1 MLDVHPPHGKMH
13 GVGDFFLH
21 LFTIT
26 IGLLIALG
34 LENLAERHQKHELR
48 EQAEANLRTEIHD
61 NQKQLAILKPAIVQE
76 QKMLVLVLQFVEAR
90 EANKTASLGDLSF
103 GFTNS
108 PLNDASWRTASAT
121 GALALMNY
129 DTAQRF
135 AGVYQLQEEVMRLEQ
150 VTLYDFLQLESYA
163 VNGFDEARV
172 TPALATQAEPHVRET
187 LSHLVAWQ
195 QFIAGL
201 ETAYAKALSDGR

>member
-34 LENLAERHQKHELR
+34 LEGLAERHHQHEVR

-61 NQKQLAILKPAIVQE
+61 NQKQLAVLKPAIEQE
-76 QKMLVLVLQFVEAR
+76 QKMLVVVLQFVQAR
-90 EANKTASLGDLSF
+90 EANRPASLGELQF

-108 PLNDASWRTASAT
+108 PLSDASWRTASAT

-129 DTAQRF
+129 DTAQQY
-135 AGVYQLQEEVMRLEQ
+135 AEVYQLQEEVMKLEQ

-163 VNGFDEARV
+163 VEGFDETRV
-172 TPALATQAEPHVRET
+172 TPAVAAAAEPHVRET
-187 LSHLVAWQ
+187 LSHLIAWQ

-201 ETAYAKALSDGR
+201 ETAYSKALADGR